1 MPGTGA
7 TGASYGDLLVTSL
20 VVLGGVCLAAFVM
33 VRLVS
38 RLFAT
43 GRTQGGHLLDVVA
56 RVPLEPRRSLYVVE
70 VAGKTLLLGTSEMGL
85 SLLSELDPVEVRARI
100 VARPS
105 FGALVH
111 SAWLR
116 RRTASA
122 AEPRSGDRHDAMTGG
137 AAESQAADRHDAM
150 TGGAAESQAAD
161 RHDAMTGGAAE
172 SQAADRHDAMTGG
185 AAESESL
192 GLSSPELAQSPEPA
206 RPPDSNE
213 PMPSRMVD
221 RSRAPQRRS
230 EAAEPAPRSGGR
242 VGEEIG

>member
-150 TGGAAESQAAD
+150 TGGAAES
-161 RHDAMTGGAAE
+161 
-172 SQAADRHDAMTGG
+172 
-185 AAESESL
+185 ESL